1 MSRGSSPYLL
11 SMALAAPVAGHA
23 LGLGEIH
30 IDSKLNQPLTAHI
43 DLLGASDAEL
53 ASLSATIAGRDAF
66 QRAGLDRPAFL
77 NSAQFSVSRDRQDR
91 PVLALHSRDAFTEPV
106 IELLVELHWPGGAL
120 IREYTLLLDPVG
132 ANDTSAL
139 NTVDAAVSAQP
150 ASPAP
155 LHINPPATPV
165 ARASIASTAAQ
176 PDRQYTVRP
185 RDTLHGIAR
194 KFGARTR
201 PEVRRLMMS
210 LFHLN
215 PDGFEGNINRLRSG
229 VTLQIP
235 APEQLALVPA
245 AQAEREF
252 RQQMKAWRL
261 EGRPENL
268 PAQASLEHTPQVRT
282 RDPVPATPAQD
293 TDALVQR
300 IAALEQTLAQIRQQI
315 AHEDVQLQGLRQQAP
330 PASAAAS
337 PVAEPAEAP
346 AADAVAAPAAA
357 PARELQFTKSTDEP
371 APVATSARKPAPGGL
386 TALPAVRRTAG
397 IGAGSMIGAGIT
409 GLILGALTFWGLRR
423 RRPSSPDVRDAQ
435 DLAVPS
441 EDGNMP
447 EPAAMPV
454 DAQASQPAEPA
465 FIVAES
471 TLPVEVKPVS
481 TLPSE
486 AVDSAAHDPEETL
499 VIESAS
505 GDFADETEVT
515 TKLLMDERLADL
527 ERTAQ
532 HVFLEGELSSGSRST
547 PFVERRRSV
556 IDVLRAAIDKQPH
569 RNDLKLKLLEL
580 YYATSAANLAS
591 FLDVAKRMSRE
602 PDMLAS
608 SDWDRIVRMGR
619 TILPD
624 EKLFLEDPG
633 ASDETSAIKE
643 NVA

>member
-43 DLLGASDAEL
+43 DLLGARDAEL

-66 QRAGLDRPAFL
+66 QRAGMDRPAFL

-132 ANDTSAL
+132 TTDTSAL
-139 NTVDAAVSAQP
+139 NTVDAPVSAQP

-155 LHINPPATPV
+155 LRSNPTATPV
-165 ARASIASTAAQ
+165 THASIPSTAVQ
-176 PDRQYTVRP
+176 PDRRYTVRP

-194 KFGARTR
+194 KLGARTR

-215 PDGFEGNINRLRSG
+215 PEGFEGNINRLRSG

-235 APEQLALVPA
+235 APKQLALVPA

-268 PAQASLEHTPQVRT
+268 PAQAKLEHTPQART

-300 IAALEQTLAQIRQQI
+300 IAALEKTLAEIRQQI
-315 AHEDVQLQGLRQQAP
+315 AREDAQLQGLRQQAP
-330 PASAAAS
+330 PASAAA
-337 PVAEPAEAP
+337 AP
-346 AADAVAAPAAA
+346 AK
-357 PARELQFTKSTDEP
+357 ELQFTKSTDEP
-371 APVATSARKPAPGGL
+371 APVVTSARKPAPSGL
-386 TALPAVRRTAG
+386 TALPAVRRAAG
-397 IGAGSMIGAGIT
+397 IGAGSVVGAGIIV
-409 GLILGALTFWGLRR
+409 LILGALTFWGLRR

-441 EDGNMP
+441 NDGNTP
-447 EPAAMPV
+447 EPAAKPV
-454 DAQASQPAEPA
+454 DAQASQPAEPT

-471 TLPVEVKPVS
+471 TMPVEATPVS
-481 TLPSE
+481 TPPSE
-486 AVDSAAHDPEETL
+486 AVDSATHDLEETL

-505 GDFADETEVT
+505 GDFADETEAT
-515 TKLLMDERLADL
+515 TRLRIDENLADL
-527 ERTAQ
+527 EKTAQ
-532 HVFLEGELSSGSRST
+532 HVFIEGELNSGSRST

-556 IDVLRAAIDKQPH
+556 IDVLRAAIDKEPH
-569 RNDLKLKLLEL
+569 RSDLKLKLLEL

-591 FLDVAKRMSRE
+591 FLEVAKKISRE

-633 ASDETSAIKE
+633 TSDEISAIKE